1 MSSRHFERVAER
13 FPVLSALDP
22 DQHARVAGVMH
33 FPVLEA
39 GAIAYAQDAPC
50 PNYLMCIE
58 GRTRV
63 FKTSDTGREML
74 LYTVEDG
81 ATCGLTTQ
89 CLLSRTN
96 FPAESVA
103 ERRTQLAAIPAS
115 WFHTF
120 LAEIP
125 AFRDFVLA
133 DYTKLLG
140 SMFSFV
146 DALAFQ
152 TIEQRLARRLLVD
165 ADATAVVEKTH
176 QQLAADVGSVR
187 EIVSRHLGVW
197 EKRGW
202 VSNGRGHVRI
212 LDRAALASRRA
223 SVDA

>member
-1 MSSRHFERVAER
+1 MNSRSFDRVAET
-13 FPVLSALDP
+13 FPVLGRLEP
-22 DQHARVAGVMH
+22 DQHARFMSVMH

-39 GAIAYAQDAPC
+39 GDIAYALDAPC

-63 FKTSDTGREML
+63 FKTSDAGREML

-89 CLLSRTN
+89 CLLSHSN

-115 WFHTF
+115 WFYTF
-120 LAEIP
+120 LTEVP

-140 SMFSFV
+140 NMFSFV

-165 ADATAVVEKTH
+165 AGETMIVEKTH
-176 QQLAADVGSVR
+176 QQLAADIGSVR
-187 EIVSRHLGVW
+187 EIVSRQLGTW
-197 EKRGW
+197 EKKGW

-212 LDRAALASRRA
+212 LDTAALATRRA
-223 SVDA
+223 SADA

>member
-1 MSSRHFERVAER
+1 MSSRHFDRVAER
-13 FPVLSALDP
+13 FPVLGRLSP
-22 DQHARVAGVMH
+22 DEHARLTSVMH
-33 FPVLEA
+33 FPVLEP
-39 GAIAYAQDAPC
+39 GAIAYVLDAPC

-63 FKTSDTGREML
+63 FKTSEGGREML

-89 CLLSRTN
+89 CLLSHTN

-103 ERRTQLAAIPAS
+103 ERRTLLAAIPAAS
-115 WFHTF
+115 FHTF

-165 ADATAVVEKTH
+165 AGEMLIVDKTH
-176 QQLAADVGSVR
+176 QQLAADIGSVR
-187 EIVSRHLGVW
+187 EIVSRQLGVW
-197 EKRGW
+197 EKKGW
-202 VSNGRGHVRI
+202 VDNGRGHVRI
-212 LDRAALASRRA
+212 LDRSALASRRA
-223 SVDA
+223 VVDA